1 MRFLPLF
8 SKTPPEKKRI
18 LLVDDESGFT
28 RLVKVMLE
36 QSGRYTVREE
46 NDAAKALEVALEF
59 KPDLVLLDLVMP
71 KSDGA
76 SLGRQIQNDPQL
88 QGTRIVLLT
97 GSISKN
103 PHEPTRVGD
112 FLALSKPIGI
122 QELMKAIDAN
132 LSAPVL

>member
-1 MRFLPLF
+1 MRFLPIF
-8 SKTPPEKKRI
+8 KKREPDKRRI

-46 NDAAKALEVALEF
+46 NDAAKALEVALEL

-71 KSDGA
+71 KIDGA

-103 PHEPTRVGD
+103 HHKPTRVGD
-112 FLALSKPIGI
+112 FLALSKPVGI
-122 QELMKAIDAN
+122 QELMQAIDAN
-132 LSAPVL
+132 LSAP